1 MSAYQKILSEFRK
14 LNFYEDSSLQEFDVN
29 RAMDTICSK
38 NTGFSQFDRDIAE
51 ELWEHSSKDSPRTV
65 QLRNYINTIIE
76 AEKILKEQIGVTE
89 ENIRR

>member
-1 MSAYQKILSEFRK
+1 MSAYQKILAEFRK
-14 LNFYEDSSLQEFDVN
+14 LNFNEDTSLQEFDVN
-29 RAMDTICSK
+29 RTMDTFCSK
-38 NTGFSQFDRDIAE
+38 NPVWSRYHWA
-51 ELWEHSSKDSPRTV
+51 HSSKDSPRTV